1 MVATRSSTAR
11 ARLDTAPDAP
21 LVHWHVCVALIVVV
35 TVASKFGDALAPTL
49 VDTRPLT
56 LLALNA
62 SDLHLALVAGR
73 TKVRAPP
80 RATFARARSSTPV
93 ARRGS
98 TTTRRADLTSLPP
111 RDIITPTRR
120 RSPTSSW
127 A

>member
-11 ARLDTAPDAP
+11 ARRDSAPDAP

-62 SDLHLALVAGR
+62 NDLHLALTAGR

-80 RATFARARSSTPV
+80 RPNPPCARVPRRLSPV
-93 ARRGS
+93 EIQQRP
-98 TTTRRADLTSLPP
+98 DV
-111 RDIITPTRR
+111 PT
-120 RSPTSSW
+120 
-127 A
+127 